1 MAEEEAPEEVEAET
15 SSETELEAPPE
26 AEGEATETTETT
38 EAETPDVWNNFRTL
52 EQFQG
57 QDDAAIAQTLYG
69 AMEQQQ
75 AAQHALQQYQS
86 IVPVAQEYLNN
97 REAFESWKA
106 AQNNPSP
113 QQATEAQAPPAQEED
128 WWNPPKVSEA
138 DRRYLTRDE
147 NGREV
152 IADGAPLDVQGRLRE
167 YQTYRADF
175 AEKLI
180 NNPQEALGP
189 MIEKMAQEQANNIVE
204 SRVSEMQDQQYVS
217 QLEAEN
223 KDWLYDQQG
232 NVSAEGLAVQKYIQD
247 AKSLGIA
254 GAQARW
260 DFATK
265 MVERDLLLNN
275 MNQQRQAQQQ
285 TAPAAPQ
292 ETPQP
297 APQPTQ
303 AEQNMEYLRN
313 QAKRSSSQR
322 SVASSDARAPKAAM
336 TFEQR
341 LLAQA
346 QEQGLL

>member
-1 MAEEEAPEEVEAET
+1 MAEEEIQEEVAEE
-15 SSETELEAPPE
+15 SSTETELEAPPE
-26 AEGEATETTETT
+26 AEGQGTETTDA
-38 EAETPDVWNNFRTL
+38 AESESPDVWGNFRSM

-57 QDDAAIAQTLYG
+57 QDDAAIAQTLQS

-106 AQNNPSP
+106 AQNNPAP
-113 QQATEAQAPPAQEED
+113 QQAPVQQAPEPEEP
-128 WWNPPKVSEA
+128 WFNPPKISDA
-138 DRRYLTRDE
+138 DKRYLTRDE
-147 NGREV
+147 TGREV
-152 IADGAPLDVQGRLRE
+152 IAEGAPLDVQGRLRE

-189 MIEKMAQEQANNIVE
+189 MIEKMAQQQANNIVE
-204 SRVSEMQDQQYVS
+204 TRVSEMQDQQYVS

-275 MNQQRQAQQQ
+275 MNQQQAAQQQ
-285 TAPAAPQ
+285 QAAAAPQ
-292 ETPQP
+292 ATPQT

-313 QAKRSSSQR
+313 QAKRSASQR
-322 SVASSDARAPKAAM
+322 SVASSDARAPQATM
-336 TFEQR
+336 TFEER